1 MIERLKSAKF
11 AYEQLGLSKDEV
23 AQRYAIP
30 PALVAK
36 QQWTRQ
42 ATPVPTPKD
51 IDEYKDQVKSLL
63 VRASVNKQLDQYLE
77 YKDVEDLILSKL
89 AALLDN
95 IEPDDANAIRKVHT
109 AVASLTALR
118 QSDPLR
124 LILEDEEGGSSSG
137 VKVYIQNNVS

>member
-11 AYEQLGLSKDEV
+11 AYEQLGLSKAEV

-36 QQWTRQ
+36 QQWTQTRQ
-42 ATPVPTPKD
+42 APAPKD

-89 AALLDN
+89 ATLLDG

-124 LILEDEEGGSSSG
+124 LVLEGDEDSSGG